1 MDHMILIV
9 NIFDCKYFNSRSFFY
24 WNIFEWS
31 SNIKRMMHLIFWFDW
46 IRFGRVRIW
55 YLWWKWFRLQP
66 FRLELWIFPW
76 SWKNW
81 IYFLF
86 KNWFIFEMD
95 FQNHYKIELGSK
107 SMPIGM
113 NSMSWGYFDSAWYEH
128 GPFVTLFS
136 SLMPRTAH
144 TASQI

>member
-1 MDHMILIV
+1 M
-9 NIFDCKYFNSRSFFY
+9 SFHPG
-24 WNIFEWS
+24 WC
-31 SNIKRMMHLIFWFDW
+31 
-46 IRFGRVRIW
+46 IW
-55 YLWWKWFRLQP
+55 YFGLIGYG
-66 FRLELWIFPW
+66 LEEFAFDIYGENDFASNHLNSNFQTFFDYGKTDIIF
-76 SWKNW
+76 SQKNK
-81 IYFLF
+81 IICKMTF
-86 KNWFIFEMD
+86 K
-95 FQNHYKIELGSK
+95 NHYKIKLGYK

>member
-1 MDHMILIV
+1 MDHMIWIV
-9 NIFDCKYFNSRSFFY
+9 KLY
-24 WNIFEWS
+24 
-31 SNIKRMMHLIFWFDW
+31 HLYIEILLNGVQKWEGW
-46 IRFGRVRIW
+46 CIW
-55 YLWWKWFRLQP
+55 YFGLIGYG
-66 FRLELWIFPW
+66 LEEFAFDIYGENDFASNHLDSNFEY
-76 SWKNW
+76 SHDHEKNW

-86 KNWFIFEMD
+86 KNWFIFEMN

-144 TASQI
+144 TASEI